1 MSDDEELKDR
11 ELEIKRDKVN
21 QAKWYESLNLYT
33 EALRIYTS
41 INDKENEERVRKK
54 MVDGY
59 SRKAVELEKM
69 GRYQDAANLFY
80 LIGDSESVGRMKE
93 MDPNLVI
100 LYDEKSGGLAQLAE
114 NIYSRAP
121 GDLEDRSF
129 FKPNER
135 DDTRPEPPEVEPH
148 VAEMVIEDGVVKGK
162 NGMKVKMPKGNRSVR
177 FCPYCG
183 ESLIT
188 KKEPKFCPYC
198 GEEL

>member
-1 MSDDEELKDR
+1 MSDEDELRDR
-11 ELEIKRDKVN
+11 ELEIKRDKIS
-21 QAKWYESLNLYT
+21 QAQWYESLNLYS

-41 INDKENEERVRKK
+41 IDDRENEERVKGK
-54 MVDGY
+54 MAADY
-59 SRKAVELEKM
+59 SRKAMELEKK

-80 LIGDSESVGRMKE
+80 LIGDNESVGRMKE
-93 MDPNLVI
+93 KDPNLMI
-100 LYDEKSGGLAQLAE
+100 LYDEKSGGLAQLAG
-114 NIYSRAP
+114 NIYSRSP
-121 GDLEDRSF
+121 GDVEDRSF

-135 DDTRPEPPEVEPH
+135 DDPNVEVPEVEPH

-162 NGMKVKMPKGNRSVR
+162 NGIKVKMPKANRNVR